1 MESDFTAY
9 LERVR
14 SHRGELGEAM
24 AALTAAL
31 EAPADST
38 HWRRRVRAAL
48 TELAHDVRT
57 HVELTEA
64 PGGLYDEMRAREP
77 RLAGGIAGQL
87 TDHAHLLAEVDRLL
101 DDRDGGQAALDAE
114 GHREAVT
121 ALLTRLVRHR
131 ARGARLVHEAYD
143 VDLGGSG

>member
-1 MESDFTAY
+1 
-9 LERVR
+9 
-14 SHRGELGEAM
+14 
-24 AALTAAL
+24 
-31 EAPADST
+31 
-38 HWRRRVRAAL
+38 
-48 TELAHDVRT
+48 
-57 HVELTEA
+57 
-64 PGGLYDEMRAREP
+64 MRAREP